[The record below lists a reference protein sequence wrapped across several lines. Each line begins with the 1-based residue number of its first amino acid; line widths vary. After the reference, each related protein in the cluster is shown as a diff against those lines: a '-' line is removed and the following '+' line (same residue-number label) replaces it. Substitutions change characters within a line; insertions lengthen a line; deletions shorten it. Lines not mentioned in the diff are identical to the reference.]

1 MCWLAFHNI
10 ISPILRRFT
19 KRQQV
24 NTKNKIGSILHNNLE
39 GISQNNSWSIDGSTI
54 ISNKC
59 FVTKAKWNLFLP
71 PVLTL
76 WLWSWGFLSPLLHT
90 EPSTLRKHL
99 VFSLSSPT
107 VVSTTTGSESQKPT
121 EQELAEREER
131 RKIDSE
137 VHIILGSIAPIIGGC
152 LQRASQK
159 RDQRKKD
166 SQVLDTLAIC
176 GGPLKSLKRYSM
188 VSKDERRVFS
198 PHTWAK
204 YN

>member
-1 MCWLAFHNI
+1 M
-10 ISPILRRFT
+10 
-19 KRQQV
+19 
-24 NTKNKIGSILHNNLE
+24 
-39 GISQNNSWSIDGSTI
+39 
-54 ISNKC
+54 
-59 FVTKAKWNLFLP
+59 
-71 PVLTL
+71 
-76 WLWSWGFLSPLLHT
+76 
-90 EPSTLRKHL
+90 RKHL

-176 GGPLKSLKRYSM
+176 GGPLKSLERYSM